1 MNGFQPTQCRNTR
14 AKACRNTTPIIVP
27 PGLIAAMVWMLSV
40 LFPQLGAAQT
50 PPYMRLRDATLEYP
64 GPSANLTNLTEY
76 KIGWFGPTNLDDPL
90 TGDLW
95 WAARFAADKANSE
108 ISKPVSPGNSRA
120 LSMPFR
126 LVPRWAINPWGTGVS
141 LLARMIYEENP
152 IALLGSVDSAST
164 HLAEQVVAKAQLPL
178 VSPIATDK
186 SVTLAGVSWAFACA
200 PSDDTI
206 ARVLVDHVFRALQA
220 GASNRTSLRTARSIV
235 MLSCTDHESRMTAR
249 EVMKQF
255 SLRGR
260 LPDYRLELPPGMK
273 SYLERIASL
282 EQTLE
287 ESSHIILLIVAGPE
301 DSARLLEA
309 ARERLCRGTGA
320 LHRAISNHAD
330 SRLKTAEDNGE
341 PRCAIFGTHAM
352 ARARFLALA
361 GANAEG
367 VHVPILFMPDAENL
381 ATAGFIREFTM
392 ARGHAPDHAAALT
405 YDATC
410 LLIAAINSGGPNRAR
425 VREALLKLS
434 PWQGIA
440 GTIQFDGTGQNT
452 RTNVAMGIV
461 RNGAIVSLAQPGS
474 K

>member
-1 MNGFQPTQCRNTR
+1 MNRFQTTQCPNTR
-14 AKACRNTTPIIVP
+14 AKAGPNTTAITAPSV
-27 PGLIAAMVWMLSV
+27 LIAAMVWMLSV
-40 LFPQLGAAQT
+40 LVSQLEAAQT

-64 GPSANLTNLTEY
+64 GPVANFTNLSEY
-76 KIGWFGPTNLDDPL
+76 KIGWFGPTNLDDNL

-95 WAARFAADKANSE
+95 WAARFAVENANSE
-108 ISKPVSPGNSRA
+108 ISKPVPPGNSQLPR
-120 LSMPFR
+120 LPFR
-126 LVPRWAINPWGTGVS
+126 LVPRWAVNPWGTGVS
-141 LLARMIYEENP
+141 LLARMVYEENP

-178 VSPIATDK
+178 VSPVATDK

-200 PSDDTI
+200 PSDDAI
-206 ARVLVDHVFRALQA
+206 ARVLVDHVFRTLQA
-220 GASNRTSLRTARSIV
+220 GASNRADLKTTRSIV

-260 LPDYRLELPPGMK
+260 LPDYRLELPPGME
-273 SYLERIASL
+273 SYFEHIAAL

-287 ESSHIILLIVAGPE
+287 KSRQTVLLIVAGPE

-309 ARERLCRGTGA
+309 GRMRLCRGTGTP
-320 LHRAISNHAD
+320 LRTISNSAN
-330 SRLKTAEDNGE
+330 SRPKRAEDDGE

-352 ARARFLALA
+352 ARSRFLALA

-367 VHVPILFMPDAENL
+367 VHLPILFMPDSENP
-381 ATAGFIREFTM
+381 ATADFIREFTM
-392 ARGHAPDHAAALT
+392 ARGRAPDHAAALT
-405 YDATC
+405 YDAAR

-440 GTIQFDGTGQNT
+440 GIIQFDGTGQNT

-461 RNGAIVSLAQPGS
+461 RGGAIVRLPQPDP

>member
-1 MNGFQPTQCRNTR
+1 MNQFPSTQCRDTR
-14 AKACRNTTPIIVP
+14 TKAHRDTAAIVVP
-27 PGLIAAMVWMLSV
+27 HGLAAAMVWLMSTLWPN
-40 LFPQLGAAQT
+40 LDAAQP
-50 PPYMRLRDATLEYP
+50 PPYMRLRDSTLEYP
-64 GPSANLTNLTEY
+64 GPSANITNSTEY

-95 WAARFAADKANSE
+95 WAARFAIDKANSE
-108 ISKPVSPGNSRA
+108 ISKPVPQGNAESSS
-120 LSMPFR
+120 LPFR
-126 LVPRWAINPWGTGVS
+126 LVPRWATNPWGTGVS
-141 LLARMIYEENP
+141 LLARMVYEEHP

-186 SVTLAGVSWAFACA
+186 SVTLAGVSWTFACA
-200 PSDDTI
+200 PSDDAI
-206 ARVLVDHVFRALQA
+206 ARVLVDHVFRALQSST
-220 GASNRTSLRTARSIV
+220 SNRTEHKTARSIV

-260 LPDYRLELPPGMK
+260 LPDYRLELPPGME
-273 SYLERIASL
+273 SYLERIAPL
-282 EQTLE
+282 EQSLGQ
-287 ESSHIILLIVAGPE
+287 SGHIILLIVAAPE
-301 DSARLLEA
+301 DSARLLQA
-309 ARERLCRGTGA
+309 ARECLCHDTSA
-320 LHRAISNHAD
+320 LRRAIPNPKKSC
-330 SRLKTAEDNGE
+330 SETAEDDGE
-341 PRCAIFGTHAM
+341 LRCLIFGTHAM

-361 GANAEG
+361 GTHAEG
-367 VHVPILFMPDAENL
+367 VHVPILFVPDPENP

-405 YDATC
+405 YDATR
-410 LLIAAINSGGPNRAR
+410 LLIAAIQSGGPNRAR
-425 VREALLKLS
+425 VREALAKLS
-434 PWQGIA
+434 PWQGVA

-461 RNGAIVSLAQPGS
+461 RNGAIVRLTPPDP